1 MNIGLVPDVLNGV
14 KIASPA
20 DLVVLFTLPPSEQ
33 PTSTDGPYLAALLSL
48 QLASA
53 VAAADGDI
61 SEKETEHLRLTILSW
76 NHLATGQTNRLL
88 AHLHLFK
95 QAPTLPMALKKKLKT
110 LDLDTKQSIAAFM
123 TTVAH
128 SDGQVSHSEVEMLE
142 KIYKYL
148 ELDPGQVFSDV
159 HTVTAG
165 GIKPTAISDQAIPES
180 KDEKSVFKLDRSR
193 IAELQAET
201 EKVSALLLTIFTEI
215 DDPAI
220 SPLSQLV
227 VAEATAEAETSDP
240 QELLGLDQAH
250 AALLRAMLTH
260 PEWSRDELLAMAASF
275 ELMLDGALE
284 QINEAAFDNF
294 DEPMLEGDDPVTV
307 NSDLLGKLAP

>member
-1 MNIGLVPDVLNGV
+1 
-14 KIASPA
+14 
-20 DLVVLFTLPPSEQ
+20 
-33 PTSTDGPYLAALLSL
+33 
-48 QLASA
+48 
-53 VAAADGDI
+53 
-61 SEKETEHLRLTILSW
+61 
-76 NHLATGQTNRLL
+76 
-88 AHLHLFK
+88 
-95 QAPTLPMALKKKLKT
+95 MALKKKLKP
-110 LDLDTKQSIAAFM
+110 LDLNTKQSIAAFM

-159 HTVTAG
+159 HAVTAG
-165 GIKPTAISDQAIPES
+165 GIKSTAISDQAIPEN

-201 EKVSALLLTIFTEI
+201 EKASELLSTIFTEI
-215 DDPAI
+215 DDPAT

-284 QINEAAFDNF
+284 QINEAAFDSF